1 MLTYVKL
8 LIKSILEIGP
18 LSEHLLAFDILCN
31 SLQIKGASDNE
42 TFAFFLSAMCSAR
55 ALLGI

>member
-31 SLQIKGASDNE
+31 SSGSKLQIKDASDNE
-42 TFAFFLSAMCSAR
+42 TFTFF
-55 ALLGI
+55 